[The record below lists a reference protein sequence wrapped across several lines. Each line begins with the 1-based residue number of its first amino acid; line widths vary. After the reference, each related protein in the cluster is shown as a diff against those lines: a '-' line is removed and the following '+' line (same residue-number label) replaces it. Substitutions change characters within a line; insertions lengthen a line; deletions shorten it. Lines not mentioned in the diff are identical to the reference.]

1 MSLKPNNWPPH
12 LTYIPAPKY
21 SPQLSKDQA
30 KALAVCPDGLIKV
43 PDEICRLPSTLAKIV
58 LISDAK
64 HPANGQAG
72 LFATKNLKPGA
83 PILLYLGV
91 VHPPDTAHETSD
103 YDLWLDHD
111 LEIAVDA
118 ATIGNEARFIND
130 YRGIKHRPNAEFRE
144 VWSSRE
150 TRPQGASGS
159 STAAQPPP
167 IVLGQADPN
176 PDYGNAVV
184 AGVEVGITS
193 QSHSRS
199 SAQTQIPPSIAPEA
213 PMHHAGHILP
223 DISSRSPHLA
233 GQLQPQ
239 LPQPPAPT
247 VFPAHRHP
255 HTIAN
260 LQLAAQLG
268 SGLTTESVMQQVS
281 AGHAL
286 STHAHASGDPSLRSI
301 LPQNETSTERHYA
314 IDESQ
319 IATDGQ
325 HLSGLPTNV
334 TQDLQYGQDMEHLGR
349 KRPKASRACD
359 ECRRKKIKCDAQLD
373 TGTIPCTNCR
383 RGKALCLF
391 SRVPQ
396 KRGPN
401 KGYIR
406 ELADRISGIEDKLVM
421 ERSLKRPCTDI
432 AGEDDTPSTAGK
444 ENGWPESRSPI
455 SLSNNQRPPP
465 LYANQGLAPVPS
477 SLAGQPTPAQ
487 PATASPETQVS
498 RSCSTIDGLA
508 CNNPGTALG
517 VSALNINQQVMDGYL
532 VTIHGLLPFLPDT
545 LSGLEIHLL
554 QCPIMLR
561 EAFTNALFA
570 AVHSFPTFDHIPA
583 GDLVQANLKLVM
595 WQLSDTSTQAGIKTV
610 LSTSTLVYLQTLLL
624 LAVQADNRP
633 VGEHGVDKTEI
644 LGRAVSTALSA
655 KIYMFHPAEGQPDDT
670 NKAMRIRVWW
680 CLVIMDRWHAI
691 GFGTQSLIRE
701 EHTMASNVLQDILP
715 ANLYHLARL
724 NPLLNLACTI
734 ITYMTDMLAS
744 GAKPHPAEIALSS
757 TLIPWAER
765 FREDLPP
772 GFTPATHPTLFLVY
786 WHARLLAH
794 LLDLR
799 VTAGTLVWP
808 CRELVAI
815 IISPMHAEHNALLTA
830 LTRHTIVLTS
840 LVLRLLARSGSTPV
854 AEEATRLVLDLTT
867 STGWAADMVRV
878 TVDAGDA
885 AAAEAPD
892 CREQRGKEESR
903 EAVSSSVAGSGLA
916 SASLPLKIM
925 ADITDTSDKNGAN
938 WSETLPQESKVAT
951 PHVTYENL
959 AFDPRPLLQAGY
971 LAFARNERANNSNE
985 YPWQ

>member
-1 MSLKPNNWPPH
+1 M
-12 LTYIPAPKY
+12 
-21 SPQLSKDQA
+21 
-30 KALAVCPDGLIKV
+30 
-43 PDEICRLPSTLAKIV
+43 
-58 LISDAK
+58 
-64 HPANGQAG
+64 
-72 LFATKNLKPGA
+72 
-83 PILLYLGV
+83 
-91 VHPPDTAHETSD
+91 
-103 YDLWLDHD
+103 D
-111 LEIAVDA
+111 LE
-118 ATIGNEARFIND
+118 
-130 YRGIKHRPNAEFRE
+130 
-144 VWSSRE
+144 SRE
-150 TRPQGASGS
+150 TRPQGTSGS
-159 STAAQPPP
+159 STAAPPPPP

-176 PDYGNAVV
+176 PDHDNAIV
-184 AGVEVGITS
+184 AGVEVGITP
-193 QSHSRS
+193 QSHPRS

-213 PMHHAGHILP
+213 PMHHAGRILP

-239 LPQPPAPT
+239 IPQPPAPT
-247 VFPAHRHP
+247 GFTAHHHP

-286 STHAHASGDPSLRSI
+286 STHAHTSGDPSLRSI
-301 LPQNETSTERHYA
+301 LPQNETSTESHYA

-319 IATDGQ
+319 IATGGQ
-325 HLSGLPTNV
+325 HLSGLPTSV
-334 TQDLQYGQDMEHLGR
+334 TQDLQYGQNMEHLGR

-432 AGEDDTPSTAGK
+432 ASEDDTPFTAGK
-444 ENGWPESRSPI
+444 ENGWSEGRSPI

-465 LYANQGLAPVPS
+465 LCANQGLASVPS
-477 SLAGQPTPAQ
+477 SLAGQPTPVQ
-487 PATASPETQVS
+487 PATASPQTQTS
-498 RSCSTIDGLA
+498 RSCSSIDGLA
-508 CNNPGTALG
+508 GNNPGTALG
-517 VSALNINQQVMDGYL
+517 VSALNISQQVMDGYL
-532 VTIHGLLPFLPDT
+532 ATIHGLLPFLPDT

-595 WQLSDTSTQAGIKTV
+595 WQLSDTSTQAGVKTV
-610 LSTSTLVYLQTLLL
+610 LSTPTLVYLQTLLL

-655 KIYMFHPAEGQPDDT
+655 KIYLCHHPAEGQPDDT
-670 NKAMRIRVWW
+670 NRTMRIRIWW

-701 EHTMASNVLQDILP
+701 EYTMASNVLQGILP

-724 NPLLNLACTI
+724 NPLLNLAGTI
-734 ITYMTDMLAS
+734 ITCMTDLPAS
-744 GAKPHPAEIALSS
+744 GAKPHPAEIALGS

-772 GFTPATHPTLFLVY
+772 EFTPATHPTLFLVY

-815 IISPMHAEHNALLTA
+815 ITSPMHAEHNALLTA
-830 LTRHTIVLTS
+830 LTRHAIVLTS
-840 LVLRLLARSGSTPV
+840 LVLRLLERSGRTPV

-867 STGWAADMVRV
+867 SAGWAVDMVRV

-885 AAAEAPD
+885 AAAAAAAAEAPD
-892 CREQRGKEESR
+892 CREQQGKEESR

-925 ADITDTSDKNGAN
+925 ANITDTSDKNGTVLA
-938 WSETLPQESKVAT
+938 ETLPQESKVAT

-959 AFDPRPLLQAGY
+959 AFDPRPMLQAGY
-971 LAFARNERANNSNE
+971 LAFARKERANNSNE